1 MVAAGAED
9 RTGAAT
15 SRAYLLLTF
24 TSICFGA
31 NTTFAKLLV
40 GEASPMVVVAL
51 RWLLV
56 VLLLA
61 AFNTKAL
68 MRDWP
73 HLRPRLKFLFAMGAL
88 GFASF
93 NALFYIAAHHTTAV
107 NMGIIQGMMP
117 ALVLAGAWLAYRT
130 PARKLQWVGAAVTLA
145 GVAVVAS
152 AGDAERLLRLRFNT
166 GDLLV
171 VLAVVLYAGYT
182 VGLRRRPESTALGL
196 FTVLAASAFLAS
208 LPMVAAEAWL
218 GEFLAPS
225 LEGWVVIALV
235 ALLPSFLAQVLFI
248 QGVAII
254 GPGRAGIFVNLVPV
268 FAAMIAVAYL
278 GEDFHLHHGLALAL
292 VLGGIWLAERAAGAA
307 ASRNDT
313 EKVKRRGRV

>member
-1 MVAAGAED
+1 
-9 RTGAAT
+9 
-15 SRAYLLLTF
+15 
-24 TSICFGA
+24 
-31 NTTFAKLLV
+31 
-40 GEASPMVVVAL
+40 MVVVAL

-130 PARKLQWVGAAVTLA
+130 PARRLQWVGAAVTLA

-152 AGDAERLLRLRFNT
+152 AGDAERLLGLRFNT

-248 QGVAII
+248 QGVEII

-268 FAAMIAVAYL
+268 FAAIIAVAYL

-307 ASRNDT
+307 VPRSDT
-313 EKVKRRGRV
+313 EKVNRRRRV

>member
-68 MRDWP
+68 VRDWP
-73 HLRPRLKFLFAMGAL
+73 HLKPRLGFLFAMGAL

-152 AGDAERLLRLRFNT
+152 AGEAERLLRLRFNT

-218 GEFLAPS
+218 GEFQAPT
-225 LEGWVVIALV
+225 LQGWVVIALV

-248 QGVAII
+248 IAVEII

-268 FAAMIAVAYL
+268 FAAIIAVAYL

-292 VLGGIWLAERAAGAA
+292 VLGGIWLAERGVGD
-307 ASRNDT
+307 ST
-313 EKVKRRGRV
+313 STQRGR

>member
-1 MVAAGAED
+1 MVAAGAD
-9 RTGAAT
+9 SRTGADA

-56 VLLLA
+56 VLLIA
-61 AFNTKAL
+61 AFNAKTL
-68 MRDWP
+68 LQDWP
-73 HLRPRLKFLFAMGAL
+73 RLRPHLGFLFAMGAL

-93 NALFYIAAHHTTAV
+93 NALFYMSAHHTTAV

-130 PARKLQWVGAAVTLA
+130 PARRLQWLGAAVTLA
-145 GVAVVAS
+145 GVAVVVS
-152 AGDAERLLRLRFNT
+152 AGEAERLLRLRFNY

-171 VLAVVLYAGYT
+171 ALAVVLYTGYT
-182 VGLRRRPESTALGL
+182 LGLRRRPESTALGL
-196 FTVLAASAFLAS
+196 FAVLAASAFLAS

-218 GEFLAPS
+218 GEFQAPS
-225 LEGWVVIALV
+225 PQGWVVIALV

-248 QGVAII
+248 RGVEII
-254 GPGRAGIFVNLVPV
+254 GPGRAGIFINLSPV

-278 GEDFHLHHGLALAL
+278 GEDFHLYHGLALSL
-292 VLGGIWLAERAAGAA
+292 VLGGIGLAEWRAERRAGDS
-307 ASRNDT
+307 AS
-313 EKVKRRGRV
+313 KKRGR

>member
-1 MVAAGAED
+1 LVAAGAED

-68 MRDWP
+68 VRDWP

>member
-1 MVAAGAED
+1 MAAAGAED

-61 AFNTKAL
+61 AFNSKTL

-130 PARKLQWVGAAVTLA
+130 PARRLQWVGAAVTLA

-171 VLAVVLYAGYT
+171 VFAVVLYAGYT

-218 GEFLAPS
+218 GEFQAPT
-225 LEGWVVIALV
+225 LQGWVVIALV

-248 QGVAII
+248 QGVEII

-268 FAAMIAVAYL
+268 FAAIIAVAYL

-292 VLGGIWLAERAAGAA
+292 VLGGIWLAERGVGDN
-307 ASRNDT
+307 AST
-313 EKVKRRGRV
+313 QRGR

>member
-1 MVAAGAED
+1 
-9 RTGAAT
+9 
-15 SRAYLLLTF
+15 
-24 TSICFGA
+24 
-31 NTTFAKLLV
+31 
-40 GEASPMVVVAL
+40 MVVVAL

-152 AGDAERLLRLRFNT
+152 AGDAERLLSLRFNT

-225 LEGWVVIALV
+225 LQGWVVIALV

-248 QGVAII
+248 QGVEII

-292 VLGGIWLAERAAGAA
+292 VLGGIWLAERAAGAV

>member
-1 MVAAGAED
+1 MAAAGAED
-9 RTGAAT
+9 CTGAAT

-40 GEASPMVVVAL
+40 GKASPMVVVAL

-152 AGDAERLLRLRFNT
+152 AGEAERLLRLRFNT

-171 VLAVVLYAGYT
+171 VFAVVLYAGYT

-196 FTVLAASAFLAS
+196 FTVLAASAFVAS
-208 LPMVAAEAWL
+208 LPMVAVEAWL
-218 GEFLAPS
+218 GEFQVPS

-248 QGVAII
+248 QGVEII

-268 FAAMIAVAYL
+268 FAAIIAVAYL

-292 VLGGIWLAERAAGAA
+292 VLGGIWLAERGVGDS
-307 ASRNDT
+307 AST
-313 EKVKRRGRV
+313 QRGR

>member
-15 SRAYLLLTF
+15 SRAYLLLSF

-68 MRDWP
+68 VRDWP
-73 HLRPRLKFLFAMGAL
+73 HLRPRLGFLFAMGAL